1 MLDFIDE
8 VMEVMQDSDAA
19 RERERERSRR
29 VERVKKKRGKN
40 THIQLSDL
48 LRTV

>member
-19 RERERERSRR
+19 RERERSRR
-29 VERVKKKRGKN
+29 VEMVKKKRGKN

-48 LRTV
+48 LRPV

>member
-19 RERERERSRR
+19 RERERESGA
-29 VERVKKKRGKN
+29 EE
-40 THIQLSDL
+40 
-48 LRTV
+48 